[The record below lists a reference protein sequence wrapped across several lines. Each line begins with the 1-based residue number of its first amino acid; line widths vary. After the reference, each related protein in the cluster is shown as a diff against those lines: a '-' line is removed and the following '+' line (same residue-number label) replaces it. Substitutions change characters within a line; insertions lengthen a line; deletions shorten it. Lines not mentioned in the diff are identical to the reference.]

1 MSVVAQS
8 PYSAGSSKR
17 LFNSEEDTG
26 SDQFGAVKRARCLS
40 SPAGRCRPSSS
51 QSPPHNSLSQG
62 VHPSAIAA
70 LKALF
75 PDMDEQA
82 VESVLAECGQDIDAA
97 IRRLTELK
105 LSTEQAAA
113 TGAVPRA
120 EEPAQQDAAHAASD
134 RQQPEPSTSSTAAA
148 GGGLQTA
155 EQWVD
160 AFVQEMAGAK
170 DFSDARCRAAKMLQ
184 AFEQFVTAR
193 SKQGGAHGKLEDVLR
208 ENNILKRAVQI
219 QNTKLQE
226 ASAKD
231 QELTEILQ
239 EDTWNLK
246 KTLRSSRVLELL
258 FDLRKLDQN
267 LSYSVQL
274 VKGAAVVKE

>member
-1 MSVVAQS
+1 MDTPCQ
-8 PYSAGSSKR
+8 
-17 LFNSEEDTG
+17 LF
-26 SDQFGAVKRARCLS
+26 
-40 SPAGRCRPSSS
+40 
-51 QSPPHNSLSQG
+51 H
-62 VHPSAIAA
+62 AIVSY
-70 LKALF
+70 L
-75 PDMDEQA
+75 QA

-193 SKQGGAHGKLEDVLR
+193 SKQVTRVAGSSPWTCPCMISALSPC
-208 ENNILKRAVQI
+208 KRD
-219 QNTKLQE
+219 
-226 ASAKD
+226 AKC
-231 QELTEILQ
+231 
-239 EDTWNLK
+239 
-246 KTLRSSRVLELL
+246 
-258 FDLRKLDQN
+258 
-267 LSYSVQL
+267 
-274 VKGAAVVKE
+274 